1 MTSNLVQI
9 LVQVF
14 NDLLSYLQIEHQ
26 FMGEVSES
34 SMDLVE
40 PVNILIDIKGNMAG
54 HIILCYTKTTAKEI
68 AAKLMGIENLE
79 ELDIYAQ
86 AALVDFCG
94 EFSKRVLN
102 LIKQEQVLL
111 ASNPNSMGDKQKGY
125 NLVASNPRYLTGEEM
140 QGMIKKISSRKL
152 FFQINGEKF
161 NLAYNLD

>member
-14 NDLLSYLQIEHQ
+14 NDLLSYLQIEHK

-34 SMDLVE
+34 SMDLVD
-40 PVNILIDIKGNMAG
+40 PVNILIDITGNMEG
-54 HIILCYTKTTAKEI
+54 NIILYYTNATAKEI
-68 AAKLMGIENLE
+68 AAKLIGVENLE

-102 LIKQEQVLL
+102 LIKQEQALL
-111 ASNPNSMGDKQKGY
+111 ASNPNAVGDKKKEY
-125 NLVASNPRYLTGEEM
+125 NLVASYPRYATGEEM
-140 QGMIKKISSRKL
+140 QGVINKISSRKL
-152 FFQINGEKF
+152 FFKINGEKF